1 MIYLVS
7 NQKSLF
13 ECKDYEEISP
23 SGALNLL
30 QKEAELG
37 ADTETQGLNPW
48 SKKLLSVQLG
58 NEEFQIVWDC
68 STVPVQLLKPI
79 FESKEK
85 TTVWWN
91 ACFDL
96 KFLYHQGIIPEKVY
110 DGMLAEKLMWLGYP
124 PGMHSMAL
132 KAAGELYCGVE
143 LDKSVRGKII
153 TQGLTPEV
161 IVYAANDVKYLLPI
175 KRKQMQLLEEK
186 DLVVASQMENEF
198 VRCLAYIEY
207 CGVKLDVEKWKAKMQ
222 KDLAARDE
230 KLKELNE
237 WIVDYYISNSGS
249 NNYIEKKVLVDSQF
263 IHPGD
268 RDTKG
273 LKFFDEIPK
282 TWKPVRNSSARDQE
296 YGLLYYT
303 VYKIPFPYIKV
314 DYQGDLFT
322 GFDTTPKCTLNWD
335 SSKQI
340 IPVFELLGFKLET
353 FDKATRQKK
362 KSIDAKILEPQKDVC
377 SIAQIYLDYRA
388 AQKVVTTYGDN
399 FLKAITKESGRIH
412 PDFFQLQ
419 DTGRLS
425 SGGGESGVNIQNLPH
440 DKETRACFVAEKGN
454 KWISCDYQS
463 QESRLIAS
471 IANDPAMIELF
482 EHGCGDVH
490 SLVAK
495 MAYSQ
500 YIPKDLPIEEVKAFS
515 KASIAEGG
523 LDYRQEAKGVEF
535 AINYGGDANTIANN
549 KGIPLKEAEQI
560 YADFMKGFP
569 GVKRYQDFCRWD
581 VMDKG
586 YILLSPVTR
595 HKAYIYDYDELKR
608 TKQRMQEEGFW
619 EDYNYLKKNL
629 PGDELVQSVKHYFK
643 RKAAS
648 EKQSINYRIQG
659 AGALCFK
666 LASIKL
672 FRYLKEHDLLFKVK
686 YCVPVHDEINLE
698 CPEEIADQ
706 IAKVLV
712 KCMED
717 GAKPFC
723 KRVHLG
729 ADVEIGDHWIH

>member
-7 NQKSLF
+7 NQRSLF
-13 ECKDYEEISP
+13 ESKEYEEISP

-30 QKEAELG
+30 EQELDLG

-58 NEEFQIVWDC
+58 NKDFQIVWDC
-68 STVPVQLLKPI
+68 TTIPVQMLKPI
-79 FESKEK
+79 FEDPRR

-96 KFLYHQGIIPEKVY
+96 KFLYHQRIIPEKIY

-124 PGMHSMAL
+124 PGIHSMSL

-161 IVYAANDVKYLLPI
+161 IVYAANDVKYLLEI
-175 KRKQMQLLEEK
+175 REKQLQLLEEK

-207 CGVKLDVEKWKAKMQ
+207 CGVKLDTDKWKAKMK
-222 KDLAARDE
+222 KDIEIRDE
-230 KLKELNE
+230 KRNQLNE
-237 WIVDYYISNSGS
+237 WIVNYYISQSGN
-249 NNYIEKKVLVDSQF
+249 NNYIESKFLVDSQF

-273 LKFFDEIPK
+273 LKFLDEIPK
-282 TWKPVRNSSARDQE
+282 TWKPIRNSSEKSQE
-296 YGLLYYT
+296 FGLLYYT
-303 VYKIPFPYIKV
+303 IFKVPFPYIRV

-322 GFDTTPKCTLNWD
+322 GFDTSPKCILNWD
-335 SSKQI
+335 SPKQL
-340 IPVFELLGFKLET
+340 IPVFELLGFNLET

-362 KSIDAKILEPQKDVC
+362 KSVDAKVIEPQKDIC
-377 SIAQIYLDYRA
+377 PIAQIYLDYRA

-425 SGGGESGVNIQNLPH
+425 SGGGESGINIQNLPH

-471 IANDPAMIELF
+471 IANDPAMIDLF
-482 EHGCGDVH
+482 ENGCGDVH

-495 MAYSQ
+495 MAYSR
-500 YIPKDLPIEEVKAFS
+500 YIPKDLPVEDVKDFS
-515 KASIAEGG
+515 KASAKEGG
-523 LDYRQEAKGVEF
+523 LDYRQEAKGIE
-535 AINYGGDANTIANN
+535 
-549 KGIPLKEAEQI
+549 
-560 YADFMKGFP
+560 
-569 GVKRYQDFCRWD
+569 
-581 VMDKG
+581 
-586 YILLSPVTR
+586 
-595 HKAYIYDYDELKR
+595 
-608 TKQRMQEEGFW
+608 
-619 EDYNYLKKNL
+619 
-629 PGDELVQSVKHYFK
+629 
-643 RKAAS
+643 
-648 EKQSINYRIQG
+648 
-659 AGALCFK
+659 
-666 LASIKL
+666 
-672 FRYLKEHDLLFKVK
+672 
-686 YCVPVHDEINLE
+686 
-698 CPEEIADQ
+698 
-706 IAKVLV
+706 
-712 KCMED
+712 
-717 GAKPFC
+717 
-723 KRVHLG
+723 
-729 ADVEIGDHWIH
+729 